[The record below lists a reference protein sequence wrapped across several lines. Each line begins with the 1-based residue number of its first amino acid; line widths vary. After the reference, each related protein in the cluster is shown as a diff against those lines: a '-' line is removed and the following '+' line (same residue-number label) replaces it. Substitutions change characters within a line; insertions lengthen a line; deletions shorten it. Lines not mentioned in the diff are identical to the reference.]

1 MSSVQKVLI
10 VGGGIAGITLGL
22 RLKKQAIEAEIVEIS
37 SEWTIPGLG
46 IALLGPT
53 LRALKSVGLI
63 DSCVQVGF
71 GYSAIKNFNTAGAL
85 TGVVEL
91 PLLCGAG
98 YPASV
103 GILRSTLHK
112 ILLQAAEAADLS
124 IRLGC
129 TVNAIK
135 QSSEFAEVEFN
146 TGATARFDLVVGA
159 DGAHSKTRAL
169 LLGPGVLPEVTGQ
182 TVWRATVERPKEVD
196 SLWQFFGPRHKAGF
210 NPISKT
216 QMYVFLVQNA
226 LAKKAPPDTL
236 PKLMRDELVDFGG
249 LMAVAREKIV
259 DADQIVCRPV
269 EALIVRPPWHQNR
282 VVLVGDAAHTTP
294 PHLASGAGI
303 AIEDSIVLSEL
314 IDSDM
319 PLSDALTEFTARR
332 YERCRMVV
340 ENSVQLGEWE
350 KDPKTP
356 SADFAGLMNASMRA
370 LAQQI

>member
-1 MSSVQKVLI
+1 
-10 VGGGIAGITLGL
+10 
-22 RLKKQAIEAEIVEIS
+22 
-37 SEWTIPGLG
+37 
-46 IALLGPT
+46 
-53 LRALKSVGLI
+53 
-63 DSCVQVGF
+63 
-71 GYSAIKNFNTAGAL
+71 
-85 TGVVEL
+85 
-91 PLLCGAG
+91 
-98 YPASV
+98 
-103 GILRSTLHK
+103 
-112 ILLQAAEAADLS
+112 
-124 IRLGC
+124 
-129 TVNAIK
+129 
-135 QSSEFAEVEFN
+135 
-146 TGATARFDLVVGA
+146 
-159 DGAHSKTRAL
+159 
-169 LLGPGVLPEVTGQ
+169 
-182 TVWRATVERPKEVD
+182 VWRATVERPKEVD

-210 NPISKT
+210 NPTSKT

-282 VVLVGDAAHTTP
+282 VVLIGDAAHTTP